1 MVVFIM
7 FLILKYLVVTEIE
20 SIEHSNDEVTYVPEP
35 LSKCIVS
42 NLFGR

>member
-20 SIEHSNDEVTYVPEP
+20 SIECSNGEVTSVPEP
-35 LSKCIVS
+35 ASRCIVS
-42 NLFGR
+42 NLFG